1 MKPAVIYIRRSTTKQ
16 EDSFAIQ
23 RDALEA
29 FAESNGYSITK
40 EFRDEKTGTTIDRAS
55 FQECLSYLETNEDV
69 MLLVFRLDRLG
80 RGWETM
86 GLVENVFHRIR
97 AVGYGDRP
105 IDKTLFGMLAVLAE
119 AESRTISARVKASY
133 ALRRKL
139 NPGVK
144 FGGDIIHIKKMA
156 EASAMVRT
164 EQAIKFEETLIH
176 YDLILQKF
184 GYKTQQQKCD
194 RLNELGIKTRTGK
207 LWSQPGFNRT
217 LKRALGRVPSENQV
231 SPYLEATR
239 SLLG

>member
-40 EFRDEKTGTTIDRAS
+40 EFRDEKTGTTTDRAS

-133 ALRRKL
+133 SLRKKL
-139 NPGVK
+139 NPSAT
-144 FGGDIIHIKKMA
+144 FG
-156 EASAMVRT
+156 ASAKTLEKARAASMVTRT
-164 EQAIKFEETLIH
+164 EQAIRFEATLIH
-176 YDLILQKF
+176 FDLILKRF

-217 LKRALGRVPSENQV
+217 LKRALGRVTAENELD
-231 SPYLEATR
+231 SCLEATR